1 MTRLRQ
7 SFAGQAYN
15 RVMKIGI
22 VRGAFGNPYELQN
35 WEPLAGK
42 HEVAVFVSKNN
53 GFRTAAR
60 FDARRAG
67 MTVERLWSPYDYL
80 NRYSRAVFNRLF
92 VDSHYLFGLEKKLK
106 GFDTAVCAETYY
118 AYTQQCLNAKK
129 KGYVKKVISTVW
141 ENIPFNNESIRGR
154 KEFKQRAIKE
164 VDYFIAVTQKAREA
178 LIAEGCDPQKITVIP
193 MGVDLERFRPSRG
206 FRTHAGMTKVL
217 MVGRL
222 VKEKGIL
229 ELAKKIQGVEVK
241 IIGGGIPYEK
251 MPEVYREADIFVHPV
266 IGSKTWQEQFGMVL
280 VEAMASG
287 LPIITTDC
295 GSIPEVVGD
304 AGIIS
309 KDIIK
314 DLKLLV
320 ANKNLRLK
328 MGKIARARAE
338 KYFDRNLIAAQY
350 DQLIAKI

>member
-1 MTRLRQ
+1 
-7 SFAGQAYN
+7 
-15 RVMKIGI
+15 MKIAI

-35 WEPLAGK
+35 WEPLASK
-42 HEVAVFVSKNN
+42 HDITIFISKK
-53 GFRTAAR
+53 RE
-60 FDARRAG
+60 DAIAS
-67 MTVERLWSPYDYL
+67 LQHDALISPYDYL
-80 NRYSRAVFNRLF
+80 GRYGRGIFNRVF
-92 VDSHYLFGLEKKLK
+92 VDSHYLLGLEEKLK
-106 GFDTAVCAETYY
+106 GFDVAVCAETYY
-118 AYTQQCLNAKK
+118 AYTQQCLDAKK

-141 ENIPFNNESIRGR
+141 ENIPFNNEGIRGR
-154 KEFKQRAIKE
+154 KEFKRRAIKE
-164 VDYFIAVTQKAREA
+164 VDHFIAVTQKAKEA
-178 LIAEGCDPQKITVIP
+178 LIIEGCDPKKITVIL
-193 MGVDLERFRPSRG
+193 MGVDIERFKPTHSAKASRV
-206 FRTHAGMTKVL
+206 KVL

-229 ELAKKIQGVEVK
+229 EMAKKITGVEVK
-241 IIGGGIPYEK
+241 IIGGGVPYEK

-295 GSIPEVVGD
+295 GSIPEVVGE
-304 AGIIS
+304 AGTIS

-314 DLKLLV
+314 DLKLFV

-328 MGKIARARAE
+328 MGKVGRTRAE

-350 DQLIAKI
+350 DKLISEI

>member
-1 MTRLRQ
+1 MT
-7 SFAGQAYN
+7 YN
-15 RVMKIGI
+15 RVMKIAI

-35 WEPLAGK
+35 WEPVAKK
-42 HEVAVFVSKNN
+42 HEITVFVSRK
-53 GFRTAAR
+53 AKAR
-60 FDARRAG
+60 LPRFARNDTIG
-67 MTVERLWSPYDYL
+67 LVSPYDYFG
-80 NRYSRAVFNRLF
+80 RAGRGIFNRIF
-92 VDSHYLFGLEKKLK
+92 VDSHYLCGLEEKLK
-106 GFDTAVCAETYY
+106 GFDVAVCAETYY
-118 AYTQQCLNAKK
+118 AYTQQCLNAKR
-129 KGYVKKVISTVW
+129 KGYIKKVISTVW
-141 ENIPFNNESIRGR
+141 ENIPFNNEGIWGR

-164 VDYFIAVTQKAREA
+164 VDHFIAVTQKVREV
-178 LIAEGCDPQKITVIP
+178 LILEGCDSKKITVIP
-193 MGVDLERFRPSRG
+193 MGIDINRFKPRDSGRGRNDPTPSAPGGLRG
-206 FRTHAGMTKVL
+206 ASVKVL

-229 ELAKKIQGVEVK
+229 EMAKKIEGVEVK
-241 IIGGGIPYEK
+241 IIGGGVPYDK
-251 MPEVYREADIFVHPV
+251 MPEVYREADIFVHPAV
-266 IGSKTWQEQFGMVL
+266 GSKTWQEQFGMVL

-309 KDIIK
+309 KDIIS

-320 ANKNLRLK
+320 NNKNLRIKL
-328 MGKIARARAE
+328 GKKARQRAE